1 MIYQQCSN
9 VAVQMVEDEALILDL
24 NKDQIHQLNTT
35 AAFVWNNCDGST
47 PIDEVTT
54 RLTEEFDIDS
64 DTAKNDIEQILKQ
77 LRELELIEPAEIKI

>member
-35 AAFVWNNCDGST
+35 AAFVWNKCDGRT
-47 PIDEVTT
+47 PIDKVTA

-77 LRELELIEPAEIKI
+77 LCELELIEPAEIKI